1 MRSLFL
7 SLKGNVGSI
16 KRAQQVLIKK
26 RSSGYQRL
34 GEGTGR
40 LDLMLIVLSLNNNNN
55 E

>member
-1 MRSLFL
+1 MRRLFL

-16 KRAQQVLIKK
+16 KSTQQTLIKK
-26 RSSGYQRL
+26 RSSGYERV

-40 LDLMLIVLSLNNNNN
+40 INLMLIVLSLNNNNN